1 VKKFTSAPPSPP
13 HLQEQA
19 QGKAEPKAKECREVG
34 EGNDAVVIEDSSDDE
49 DEEMLLQQF

>member
-1 VKKFTSAPPSPP
+1 VKKFTLAPPSPP